1 MYTIQVYHYQAFT
14 MEKTERELRIQL
26 AACYR
31 IFDYMGWSEMIFN
44 HITVKIPGDEH
55 HFLINPYGLH
65 YSEVTASNLVKVD
78 IDGNIVE
85 ETDYAVNPA
94 GIVIH
99 TAIHAA
105 RPDIHCITHTHTN
118 AGMAVACS
126 AEGLRNDNFYSAL
139 LHNRVAYHDFEGI
152 TVMDDEKPRLI
163 ANLGDKGLLILRN
176 HGLLA
181 CGRTIPE
188 AFMNLW
194 SLERSCEIQVAC
206 DSTGRKI
213 IPVRDEVLERSE
225 QLMTMQTMGNPA
237 GELEFDAFVRIIDK
251 IDTSYKE

>member
-1 MYTIQVYHYQAFT
+1 

-78 IDGNIVE
+78 IEGNIVE

-139 LHNRVAYHDFEGI
+139 LHNQVAYHDFEGI
-152 TVMDDEKPRLI
+152 TVMDDEKPRLV
-163 ANLGDKGLLILRN
+163 ANLGDKRLLILRN

-181 CGRTIPE
+181 CGRSIPE

-213 IPVRDEVLERSE
+213 IPVRDEVLELS
-225 QLMTMQTMGNPA
+225 L
-237 GELEFDAFVRIIDK
+237 IHI
-251 IDTSYKE
+251 

>member
-1 MYTIQVYHYQAFT
+1 
-14 MEKTERELRIQL
+14 MEKTEQELRVQL

-31 IFDYMGWSEMIFN
+31 IFDHMGWAEMIYN
-44 HITVKIPGDEH
+44 HITVKLPGNDH
-55 HFLINPYGLH
+55 HFLMNPYGLH

-85 ETDYAVNPA
+85 ETEYSVNPA

-105 RPDIHCITHTHTN
+105 RPDVGCITHTHTT

-126 AEGLRNDNFYSAL
+126 ENGLRNDNFYSAL

-152 TVMDDEKPRLI
+152 TVIDDEKPRLV
-163 ANLGDKGLLILRN
+163 ANMGNKGLLILRN

-188 AFMNLW
+188 AFMNQW
-194 SLERSCEIQVAC
+194 SLERSCQIQVAC
-206 DSTGRKI
+206 DASGQAI
-213 IPVRDEVLERSE
+213 IPVPDEVLKKSE
-225 QLMTMQTMGNPA
+225 KLMSMQAQGQPA
-237 GELEFDAFVRIIDK
+237 GELEFAAFTRIIDK
-251 IDTSYKE
+251 IDPSYKD

>member
-1 MYTIQVYHYQAFT
+1 MAQ
-14 MEKTERELRIQL
+14 TEQELRVQL

-31 IFDYMGWSEMIFN
+31 IFDYMGWTELIYN
-44 HITVKIPGDEH
+44 HITVKLPGDEH

-65 YSEVTASNLVKVD
+65 YSEVKASNLVKVD

-105 RPDIHCITHTHTN
+105 RPDVVCIAHTHTN

-126 AEGLRNDNFYSAL
+126 EEGLRNDNFYSAL

-152 TVMDDEKPRLI
+152 TLMDDEKPRLV
-163 ANLGDKGLLILRN
+163 ANLGDKNMLILRN

-181 CGRTIPE
+181 CGRSIAE
-188 AFMNLW
+188 AFQSIWAMQ
-194 SLERSCEIQVAC
+194 RACEVQVAG
-206 DSTGRKI
+206 DSTGKPM
-213 IPVRDEVLERSE
+213 IPVGDDVLARTE
-225 QLMTMQTMGNPA
+225 QLMTMQSMGQPI
-237 GELEFDAFVRIIDK
+237 GDLEFAALTRIVEK
-251 IDTSYKE
+251 IDPSFKE

>member
-1 MYTIQVYHYQAFT
+1 
-14 MEKTERELRIQL
+14 MEKTERDLRTQL

-94 GIVIH
+94 GILIH

-105 RPDIHCITHTHTN
+105 RPEVHCIAHTHTS

-126 AEGLRNDNFYSAL
+126 EKGLRNDNFYSAL
-139 LHNRVAYHDFEGI
+139 LHNRIAYHDFEGI
-152 TVMDDEKPRLI
+152 TVMDDEKPRLV
-163 ANLGDKGLLILRN
+163 ANLGDKTLLILRN

-194 SLERSCEIQVAC
+194 SLERSCEVQVTC
-206 DSTGRKI
+206 DSTNQPM
-213 IPVRDEVLERSE
+213 IPVRNEVLEKSE
-225 QLMTMQTMGNPA
+225 QLMAKQSMGLPL
-237 GELEFDAFVRIIDK
+237 GELEFSAFVRIIDK
-251 IDTSYKE
+251 IDSSYKD

>member
-1 MYTIQVYHYQAFT
+1 
-14 MEKTERELRIQL
+14 
-26 AACYR
+26 
-31 IFDYMGWSEMIFN
+31 MIFN

-78 IDGNIVE
+78 IEGNIVE

-139 LHNRVAYHDFEGI
+139 LHNQVAYHDFEGI
-152 TVMDDEKPRLI
+152 TVMDDEKPRLV
-163 ANLGDKGLLILRN
+163 ANLGDKRLLILRN

-181 CGRTIPE
+181 CGRSIPE

-225 QLMTMQTMGNPA
+225 QLMTMQSMGNPA

-251 IDTSYKE
+251 IDTSYKK

>member
-1 MYTIQVYHYQAFT
+1 

-163 ANLGDKGLLILRN
+163 ANLGDKGLLILRY